1 MIDLKG
7 KKIILASK
15 SPRRASLLSEMDI
28 PFEVKVREV
37 DESYPD
43 TLPPEE
49 VAEYIAKQKAKAF
62 DDLKENEI
70 AIFSDTVVV
79 NQSDVLG
86 KPKDF
91 EEAKAMLQG
100 LSGNSHTVYSAV
112 CIKTSTQEV
121 SFTDRTLVTFLPM
134 SEEVLNYYINEKQ
147 PFDKAGAYGIQEWIG
162 MTMIQKIEGS
172 YFTVMGLPT
181 AILYQKL
188 NQIIKEDN

>member
-15 SPRRASLLSEMDI
+15 SPRRASLLTDMDI

-37 DESYPD
+37 DESYPAS
-43 TLPPEE
+43 LPPNE
-49 VAEYIAKQKAKAF
+49 VAEYIANQKAKAF
-62 DDLKENEI
+62 DDLEKDEI

-79 NQSDVLG
+79 NQNDVLG

-100 LSGNSHTVYSAV
+100 LSGKSHTVYSAV
-112 CIKTSTQEV
+112 CIKTSSKV
-121 SFTDRTLVTFLPM
+121 ISFTDQTLVTFMPM
-134 SEEVLNYYINEKQ
+134 SDEVLEYYINEKK

-162 MTMIQKIEGS
+162 MTMIEKIEGS

-188 NQIIKEDN
+188 IQILKEDN

>member
-15 SPRRASLLSEMDI
+15 SPRRASLLSDMDI
-28 PFEVKVREV
+28 PFEIKVREV

-91 EEAKAMLQG
+91 EEAKTMLQG

-188 NQIIKEDN
+188 NQILKEDN

>member
-15 SPRRASLLSEMDI
+15 SPRRASLLKDMDI
-28 PFEVKVREV
+28 PFEIKVREV
-37 DESYPD
+37 DESYPES
-43 TLPPEE
+43 LPSQE
-49 VAEYIAKQKAKAF
+49 VAEYIANQKAVAF
-62 DDLKENEI
+62 DDLNENEI

-79 NQSDVLG
+79 NQKDVLG

-91 EEAKAMLQG
+91 DEAKAMLQG
-100 LSGNSHTVYSAV
+100 LSGKSHTVYSAV
-112 CIKTSTQEV
+112 CIKTHSKV
-121 SFTDRTLVTFLPM
+121 ISFTDETLVTFLPM
-134 SEEVLNYYINEKQ
+134 SDEVLNYYIDEKK

-162 MTMIQKIEGS
+162 MTMIEKIEGS

-188 NQIIKEDN
+188 NQILKEDN